1 MKRVLVIGSVI
12 FLIAASYAGYILLTL
27 PDVQSLKTKNP
38 KVTAVMEQRARE
50 GNSKIRPIRSW
61 ISYRNISPNLRN
73 AVLIAED
80 SAFFQHSGFDFE
92 QIKES
97 AKRNWREKRFA
108 RGAST
113 ITQQLAKN
121 LYLSTSK
128 NPLRK
133 IREVFIAREIEKD
146 LSKERIFEIYL
157 NVIEWGEGIYGAE
170 PASQAYFGK
179 SASALLPEEAA
190 ILAAMIPNP
199 RRYTPSRNL
208 KYLQRRK
215 IEILGRLARYN
226 FLPRNEYEAARTR
239 PVVFRQVSEVR

>member
-1 MKRVLVIGSVI
+1 MKRLLAIGSLI
-12 FLIAASYAGYILLTL
+12 FLAVASYVGYVVLTM
-27 PDVQSLKTKNP
+27 PDVESLKIKNP
-38 KVTAVMEQRARE
+38 TITALIEQRANE
-50 GNSKIRPIRSW
+50 KNTTPKPIRTW
-61 ISYRNISPNLRN
+61 ISYKNISPHLRN

-80 SAFFQHSGFDFE
+80 SAFFQHSGYDLE

-133 IREVFIAREIEKD
+133 IQEFFIAQEMEQD
-146 LSKERIFEIYL
+146 LSKQRIFEIYL
-157 NVIEWGEGIYGAE
+157 NVIEWGDGIYGIQ
-170 PASQAYFGK
+170 PASERYFGK
-179 SASALLPEEAA
+179 SASDLLPEEGA

-199 RRYTPSRNL
+199 RRYTPARNL
-208 KYLQRRK
+208 RYLERRK
-215 IEILGRLARYN
+215 ADILSRLVRYSY
-226 FLPRNEYEAARTR
+226 LPKDEYEAAKTR
-239 PVVFRQVSEVR
+239 PVVFRQISQAR

>member
-1 MKRVLVIGSVI
+1 MKRLLAIGLLI
-12 FLIAASYAGYILLTL
+12 FLSLALYVGYVVFTM
-27 PDVQSLKTKNP
+27 PDVQSLKNKNP
-38 KVTAVMEQRARE
+38 TITAMIEQRASEKNTTPRT
-50 GNSKIRPIRSW
+50 IRTWVP
-61 ISYRNISPNLRN
+61 YKNISPHIRN

-80 SAFFQHSGFDFE
+80 SAFFQHSGYDIE

-133 IREVFIAREIEKD
+133 IQEFLIAQEMEKD
-146 LSKERIFEIYL
+146 LSKQRIFEIYL
-157 NVIEWGEGIYGAE
+157 NVIEWGDGIYGIQ
-170 PASQAYFGK
+170 PASEKYFGK
-179 SASALLPEEAA
+179 SASDLLPEEAA

-199 RRYTPSRNL
+199 RRYTPARNL

-215 IEILGRLARYN
+215 ADILYRLARYSY
-226 FLPRNEYEAARTR
+226 LPKEEYEAAKTR
-239 PVVFRQVSEVR
+239 PLVFH